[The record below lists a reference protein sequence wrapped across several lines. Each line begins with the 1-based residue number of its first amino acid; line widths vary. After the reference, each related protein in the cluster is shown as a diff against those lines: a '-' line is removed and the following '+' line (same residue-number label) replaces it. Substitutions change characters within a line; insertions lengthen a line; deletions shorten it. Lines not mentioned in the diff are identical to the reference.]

1 MTALQSRPEQNRLAR
16 LRPTSGEG
24 GASHAA
30 RLNWLRAGVLGA
42 NDGIISTA
50 GLIVGVAG
58 ATSRIGPILTAG
70 IAGLVAG
77 AASMALGEYVS
88 VSSQRDAERSLIA
101 RERRRLDEDPAAELD
116 QLAEIYRRKGISEA
130 TARTVAEEL
139 TEHDVYAAH
148 IDAQL
153 GLDPDDLTNPWHAAI
168 SSGIAFTLGALLPLL
183 AVWLAPAESRIPVTF
198 VAVLLALALTG
209 SGSAAL
215 GGARRSRAVLRIVV
229 GGAIAM
235 AVSFAIGHLLGV
247 SGI

>member
-1 MTALQSRPEQNRLAR
+1 MTDLQARPNPLRFVRPRPASRD
-16 LRPTSGEG
+16 G
-24 GASHAA
+24 GPSHAA

-58 ATSRIGPILTAG
+58 ATSQIGPILTAG
-70 IAGLVAG
+70 VAGLVAG

-101 RERRRLDEDPAAELD
+101 RERLRLEEDPAAELD

-130 TARTVAEEL
+130 TARSVAEEL
-139 TEHDVYAAH
+139 TAHDVYAAH

-153 GLDPDDLTNPWHAAI
+153 GLDPDDLTNPTHAAI
-168 SSGIAFTLGALLPLL
+168 SSGVSFTLGALLPLA
-183 AVWLAPAESRIPVTF
+183 AVWLAPAGSRIVVTF

-215 GGARRSRAVLRIVV
+215 GGAGRVRAVVRIVV
-229 GGAIAM
+229 GGAFAM
-235 AVSFAIGHLLGV
+235 AISFAIGHLLGV